1 MVEWLTMTSLQSHE
15 KKVKAVH
22 KSQEKMSQFSKQ
34 KNVVIGSLTLVWLWH
49 RWGAWRG
56 EALARVQACLQMF
69 VTVPVN
75 STTCPHAHLQ
85 SWLPQSI
92 NGDFILC
99 NIKCISY
106 CTSYLHRLWG
116 LRVKQLRLWFGIPP
130 RQFIVT
136 VTRPIIVIWHGYL
149 PRCTGRHYNKTHN

>member
-1 MVEWLTMTSLQSHE
+1 MVEWLTTSLKSHE
-15 KKVKAVH
+15 TKVKAVH
-22 KSQEKMSQFSKQ
+22 KSKEKMSQFSKR
-34 KNVVIGSLTLVWLWH
+34 KNVVIGNLTLVWLWH

-56 EALARVQACLQMF
+56 EAPARVQVCLQMF
-69 VTVPVN
+69 VNVSVN
-75 STTCPHAHLQ
+75 STTSCPHAHLQ
-85 SWLPQSI
+85 SWLLQCI

-106 CTSYLHRLWG
+106 YRTSIACGVCELSSYASGLVFLHVWY
-116 LRVKQLRLWFGIPP
+116 F
-130 RQFIVT
+130 VT